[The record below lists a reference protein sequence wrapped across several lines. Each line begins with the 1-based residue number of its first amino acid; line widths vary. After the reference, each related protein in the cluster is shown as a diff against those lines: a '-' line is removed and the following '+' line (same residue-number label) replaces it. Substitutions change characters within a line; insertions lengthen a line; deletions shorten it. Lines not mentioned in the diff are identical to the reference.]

1 MEDDAVEIS
10 SDDDLVEMSV
20 AASPELAASLCLSL
34 VQLSKRQPSP
44 ISSRC
49 GISYIHIML
58 CYVTAR
64 PASHFNLPHKR

>member
-1 MEDDAVEIS
+1 MEDEAVEIS
-10 SDDDLVEMSV
+10 SNDDLVEMSV
-20 AASPELAASLCLSL
+20 AASPS
-34 VQLSKRQPSP
+34 VFTKRQPSP

-49 GISYIHIML
+49 GISYIHIVL